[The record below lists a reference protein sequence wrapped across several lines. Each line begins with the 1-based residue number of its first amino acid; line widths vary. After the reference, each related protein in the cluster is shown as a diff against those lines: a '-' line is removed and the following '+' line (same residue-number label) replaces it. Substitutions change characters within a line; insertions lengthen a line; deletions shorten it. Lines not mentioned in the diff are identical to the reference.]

1 VTALAYMSLDLL
13 LLGFLNAAQQVAEQS
28 VEEARRL
35 AHPTSLCF
43 AHSVVCRVHYL
54 LRDMDAL
61 AQRSAMVE
69 RLADEHGLNLWRAL
83 GSIYTGWSRAE
94 NGAVREGAAMIRD
107 GIARYRAGGSA
118 LSLPLY
124 LASLASLEGTL
135 GNQPEALKLLAEAQA
150 ASTAGNE
157 HWMSAEIHRLTGETM
172 LARNRDMVGA
182 EREFRVAIALAREH
196 GAKLWELR
204 AATSLARLLRD
215 CSKARAA
222 FDRLATVYRS
232 FGEGFTQPDL
242 EQAKA
247 VLGWARSP
255 SAACGHDA
263 KSDFSRRIASAR
275 CQWSNNE

>member
-1 VTALAYMSLDLL
+1 
-13 LLGFLNAAQQVAEQS
+13 
-28 VEEARRL
+28 
-35 AHPTSLCF
+35 
-43 AHSVVCRVHYL
+43 
-54 LRDMDAL
+54 
-61 AQRSAMVE
+61 
-69 RLADEHGLNLWRAL
+69 
-83 GSIYTGWSRAE
+83 
-94 NGAVREGAAMIRD
+94 VREGAAMIRD

-135 GNQPEALKLLAEAQA
+135 GNQLEALKLLGEAQA

-172 LARNRDMVGA
+172 LATNRDKVRA
-182 EREFRVAIALAREH
+182 EREFRVAITLAREH

-215 CSKARAA
+215 GSKAGAA
-222 FDRLATVYRS
+222 FDRLAKVYRS

-242 EQAKA
+242 EQAKS

-255 SAACGHDA
+255 SAACGRHA

-275 CQWSNNE
+275 CHRSNHE